1 MWPSE
6 KKTQVSS
13 YQAGPAGDAH
23 PGVQDGGE
31 EDEEQQGEE
40 EGRAADELK
49 EVERGAADTGADHL
63 LQDEGHEGEELTE
76 RQTSDDQ
83 RVAVQRVRTRS

>member
-1 MWPSE
+1 M
-6 KKTQVSS
+6 SS

-49 EVERGAADTGADHL
+49 EVERGAADAAADHL
-63 LQDEGHEGEELTE
+63 LQDEGHEGEQLTE
-76 RQTSDDQ
+76 TQTSDYQ
-83 RVAVQRVRTRS
+83 RVSVRRVRTRSEQ